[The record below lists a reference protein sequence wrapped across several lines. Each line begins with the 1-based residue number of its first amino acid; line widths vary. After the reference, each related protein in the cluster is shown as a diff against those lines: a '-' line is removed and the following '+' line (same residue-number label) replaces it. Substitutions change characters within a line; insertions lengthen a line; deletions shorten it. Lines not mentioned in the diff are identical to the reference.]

1 MKLAKYVV
9 AAMVL
14 SALLDTSAAIAAGP
28 GKNSG
33 NQRGGKAAEHMSTTE
48 HMSTKGAANTNA
60 QWSADPER
68 GWVRAEERHKQHE
81 NGGASSNTNQTNG
94 KPKAKGKA
102 NKF

>member
-1 MKLAKYVV
+1 MKLTKYVI

-14 SALLDTSAAIAAGP
+14 SALVETSAAIAAGP
-28 GKNSG
+28 GKNSA
-33 NQRGGKAAEHMSTTE
+33 NQRGGKAAE

-68 GWVRAEERHKQHE
+68 GWVRAEERHKQQE
-81 NGGASSNTNQTNG
+81 KGGASSDTKQTNG

>member
-9 AAMVL
+9 AAMFL

-33 NQRGGKAAEHMSTTE
+33 NQRGGKAAE

>member
-1 MKLAKYVV
+1 MKLTKYVI

-14 SALLDTSAAIAAGP
+14 SALIETSAAIAAGP
-28 GKNSG
+28 GKNSA
-33 NQRGGKAAEHMSTTE
+33 NQRGGKAAE

>member
-14 SALLDTSAAIAAGP
+14 SALLDTRAAIAAGP

-33 NQRGGKAAEHMSTTE
+33 NQRGGKAAE

>member
-28 GKNSG
+28 GKNSA
-33 NQRGGKAAEHMSTTE
+33 NQRGGKAAE

-81 NGGASSNTNQTNG
+81 KGSASSDTNQTNG

>member
-33 NQRGGKAAEHMSTTE
+33 NQRGGKAAE

-94 KPKAKGKA
+94 KQKGKGKTS
-102 NKF
+102 KF

>member
-9 AAMVL
+9 AAIVL

-33 NQRGGKAAEHMSTTE
+33 NQRGGKAAE

>member
-28 GKNSG
+28 GKNSS
-33 NQRGGKAAEHMSTTE
+33 NQRGGKAAEHMST
-48 HMSTKGAANTNA
+48 KGAANTND

-81 NGGASSNTNQTNG
+81 NGGAASNTNQTNG

>member
-33 NQRGGKAAEHMSTTE
+33 NQRGGKAAEHMST
-48 HMSTKGAANTNA
+48 KGAANTNA

-81 NGGASSNTNQTNG
+81 NGGALSNTNQTNG

>member
-33 NQRGGKAAEHMSTTE
+33 NQRGGKAAEHMST
-48 HMSTKGAANTNA
+48 KGAANTNA

-81 NGGASSNTNQTNG
+81 NGGASSNTNETNG

>member
-1 MKLAKYVV
+1 MKLTKYVI

-14 SALLDTSAAIAAGP
+14 SALLETSTAMAAGP
-28 GKNSG
+28 GKNSA
-33 NQRGGKAAEHMSTTE
+33 NQRGGKAAE

-68 GWVRAEERHKQHE
+68 GWVRAEERHKQQE
-81 NGGASSNTNQTNG
+81 KGGVSSDTNQANG

>member
-1 MKLAKYVV
+1 MKLTKYVI

-14 SALLDTSAAIAAGP
+14 SALVETSAAIAAGP
-28 GKNSG
+28 GKNSA
-33 NQRGGKAAEHMSTTE
+33 NQRGGKAAE

-68 GWVRAEERHKQHE
+68 GWVRAEERHKQQE
-81 NGGASSNTNQTNG
+81 KGGASSDTNQTNG

>member
-33 NQRGGKAAEHMSTTE
+33 NQRGGKAAE

>member
-33 NQRGGKAAEHMSTTE
+33 NQRGGKAAEHMST
-48 HMSTKGAANTNA
+48 KGAANTNA

-81 NGGASSNTNQTNG
+81 NGGASTNTNQTNG